1 MATSSPTLPFSPWI
15 PKAYGNCDPQ
25 LTFCDT
31 INGSTISKIQQ
42 KWHPLHTAEY
52 LFTTATLPNIL
63 LGHLGDRGE
72 MAHSIEGRTP
82 FLDHKLTEYVNSL
95 PPCMKIRPDPHHPGT
110 FLEKWVL
117 REAAKPL
124 ITEEIYTRKKHP
136 YSAPVVYPVDGP
148 IHQLMKR
155 LITEESVED
164 LGFLVSEG
172 IEERVER
179 CFREQDQ
186 VGMRE
191 VFVVAQFVV
200 LGRAF
205 EVGKAVQGR
214 VREGR
219 GRASE

>member
-1 MATSSPTLPFSPWI
+1 MATSSPILPFSPWI
-15 PKAYGNCDPQ
+15 PKSYGNCDPQ
-25 LTFCDT
+25 LAFCDT
-31 INGSTISKIQQ
+31 INGSNISKIQQ

-95 PPCMKIRPDPHHPGT
+95 PPSMKIRPDPHRPGT

-117 REAAKPL
+117 KEAARPL
-124 ITEEIYTRKKHP
+124 ITDEIYTRKKHP
-136 YSAPVVYPVDGP
+136 YSAPVVYPVGGP
-148 IHQLMKR
+148 IHRLMKR
-155 LITEESVED
+155 LITEETVEG

-172 IEERVER
+172 YEEGVER
-179 CFREQDQ
+179 CFREQDP

-191 VFVVAQFVV
+191 LFVVAQFVV

-205 EVGKAVQGR
+205 EVSKAVPR
-214 VREGR
+214 
-219 GRASE
+219 SS